1 MNSDR
6 KKPSKEQFEEYVSI
20 RNSGITNMF
29 DVRFIE
35 DISST
40 GLDRPICMY
49 IMDHFVA
56 LAEEYQVD
64 I

>member
-6 KKPSKEQFEEYVSI
+6 KKPSKEQFEEYVAI
-20 RNSGITNMF
+20 RNSGVTNMV

-40 GLDRPICMY
+40 GLDRPTCMY
-49 IMDHFVA
+49 IMEHFVA

>member
-6 KKPSKEQFEEYVSI
+6 RKPSKEQFEEYVAI
-20 RNSGITNMF
+20 RNSGVTNMCAIS
-29 DVRFIE
+29 FIE

-40 GLDRPICMY
+40 GLDRPTCMY
-49 IMDHFVA
+49 IMEHFVA

>member
-6 KKPSKEQFEEYVSI
+6 KKPSKEQFEEYVAI
-20 RNSGITNMF
+20 RNSGVTNMF

-40 GLDRPICMY
+40 GLDRPTCMY